1 MRQTFTYMV
10 KPNKSQEKIVK
21 ELMWHSIK
29 VYNML
34 NYDVR
39 EGKDKIKEKGLINVN
54 GSINILRKYIKN
66 IFSPNLEIAMDIGR
80 EQRPLKKRVA

>member
-1 MRQTFTYMV
+1 MRQTFTYMI

-21 ELMWHSIK
+21 ELMWHSSR

-39 EGKDKIKEKGLINVN
+39 EGKEKIKEKGLINVE
-54 GSINILRKYIKN
+54 GSKIYKKYRKEN
-66 IFSPNLEIAMDIGR
+66 
-80 EQRPLKKRVA
+80 